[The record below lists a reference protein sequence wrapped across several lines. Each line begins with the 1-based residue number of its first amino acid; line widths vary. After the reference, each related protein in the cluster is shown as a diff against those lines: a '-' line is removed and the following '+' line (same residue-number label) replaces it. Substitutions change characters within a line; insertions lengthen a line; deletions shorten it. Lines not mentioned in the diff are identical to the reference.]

1 MTNIIINSMYH
12 PSSEFIRFIGTQDD
26 FYDFIRIPVKT
37 KSYIFWL
44 PLLAIIFW
52 GASFIATKY
61 LLDKLTPETIISM
74 RLILAISLL
83 LIIAL
88 LQKRDFSINLK
99 SHGYILLLAIIA
111 VFHLWIQVT
120 GLKFT
125 TASNTGWII
134 GTAPIFMALLGLFF
148 FKEKLNVLKVTGII
162 IATFGLLLLVGNG
175 NPTNIDLIKNKG
187 DLLVLASAFTWGIY
201 SIVNKKISLN
211 YSPVMTILY
220 LFIMMAI
227 IIIPFTVSDSTI
239 NSVKTLSGIGWI
251 AILFLGLLCSG
262 VAYVIWAFA
271 LREMESAKVGAYL
284 YFEPFVTVIAAWIL
298 LKEDITL
305 FMILSGLIITFG
317 VFLVNKD

>member
-1 MTNIIINSMYH
+1 M
-12 PSSEFIRFIGTQDD
+12 
-26 FYDFIRIPVKT
+26 
-37 KSYIFWL
+37 
-44 PLLAIIFW
+44 LAVLFW

-61 LLDKLTPETIISM
+61 LLDELTPETIISM
-74 RLILAISLL
+74 RLILAILFLL
-83 LIIAL
+83 MIAL
-88 LQKRDFSINLK
+88 FQKRDFSINLK
-99 SHGYILLLAIIA
+99 SHTYILFLAIIA

-148 FKEKLNVLKVTGII
+148 FKEKLNALKVTGII

-175 NPTNIDLIKNKG
+175 NPTNIDVIKNKG
-187 DLLVLASAFTWGIY
+187 DLLVLSSAFTWGIY
-201 SIVNKKISLN
+201 SMVNKKISLN

-227 IIIPFTVSDSTI
+227 IIIPFTVTETAI
-239 NSVKTLSGIGWI
+239 NSVINLSSVGWI

-262 VAYVIWAFA
+262 VSYVIWAYA

-284 YFEPFVTVIAAWIL
+284 YFEPFVTVIAAWIFL
-298 LKEDITL
+298 NEDITL
-305 FMILSGLIITFG
+305 FMILSGLIITAG
-317 VFLVNKD
+317 VYLVNKD

>member
-1 MTNIIINSMYH
+1 MTLLPNNNII
-12 PSSEFIRFIGTQDD
+12 
-26 FYDFIRIPVKT
+26 KT

-61 LLDKLTPETIISM
+61 LLDELTPETIISM

-83 LIIAL
+83 LTIAL
-88 LQKRDFSINLK
+88 LQKRDFSINLE
-99 SHGYILLLAIIA
+99 SHGYILILAIIA

-148 FKEKLNVLKVTGII
+148 FKEKLTVLKVTGII
-162 IATFGLLLLVGNG
+162 IATFGLLMLVGNG
-175 NPTNIDLIKNKG
+175 NPANIDLIKNKG

-201 SIVNKKISLN
+201 SMVNKKISLN

-227 IIIPFTVSDSTI
+227 IIIPFTI
-239 NSVKTLSGIGWI
+239 NDGAIKSVINLSGIGWV

-262 VAYVIWAFA
+262 VAYVIWAYA

-298 LKEDITL
+298 LREDITL
-305 FMILSGLIITFG
+305 FMILSGLIITAG
-317 VFLVNKD
+317 VFLVNKE

>member
-1 MTNIIINSMYH
+1 MTLSPYNNII
-12 PSSEFIRFIGTQDD
+12 
-26 FYDFIRIPVKT
+26 KT

-61 LLDKLTPETIISM
+61 LLDELTPETIISM

-83 LIIAL
+83 LTIAL

-99 SHGYILLLAIIA
+99 SHGYIFLLAVIA

-148 FKEKLNVLKVTGII
+148 FKEKLTLLKVTGII
-162 IATFGLLLLVGNG
+162 IATFGLLMLVGNG
-175 NPTNIDLIKNKG
+175 NPANIDLIKNKG

-201 SIVNKKISLN
+201 SMVNKKISLN

-227 IIIPFTVSDSTI
+227 IIIPFTI
-239 NSVKTLSGIGWI
+239 NDGAIKSVVNLSGIGWV

-262 VAYVIWAFA
+262 VAYVIWAYA

-298 LKEDITL
+298 LREDITL
-305 FMILSGLIITFG
+305 FMILSGLIITAG
-317 VFLVNKD
+317 VFLVNKE

>member
-1 MTNIIINSMYH
+1 M
-12 PSSEFIRFIGTQDD
+12 
-26 FYDFIRIPVKT
+26 
-37 KSYIFWL
+37 
-44 PLLAIIFW
+44 LAVLFW

-61 LLDKLTPETIISM
+61 LLDELTPETIISM
-74 RLILAISLL
+74 RLILAILFLL
-83 LIIAL
+83 MIAL
-88 LQKRDFSINLK
+88 FQKRDFSINLK
-99 SHGYILLLAIIA
+99 SHTYILLLAIIA

-148 FKEKLNVLKVTGII
+148 FKEKLNALKVTGII

-187 DLLVLASAFTWGIY
+187 DLLVLSSAFTWGIY
-201 SIVNKKISLN
+201 SMVNKKISLN
-211 YSPVMTILY
+211 YSPVMTIHY

-227 IIIPFTVSDSTI
+227 IIIPFTVTETAI
-239 NSVKTLSGIGWI
+239 NSVINLSSVGWI

-262 VAYVIWAFA
+262 VSYVIWAYA

-284 YFEPFVTVIAAWIL
+284 YFEPFVTVIAAWIFL
-298 LKEDITL
+298 NEDITL
-305 FMILSGLIITFG
+305 FMILSGLIITAG
-317 VFLVNKD
+317 VYLVNKD